1 MKKFGILTLTLCLV
15 LGLTA
20 CGATTLPTPEEPTPP
35 AVADTE
41 DITYEVTTDPYEQD
55 ILAEDGTKLMH
66 ISFQLPHLQAY
77 VNGQP
82 IETPATPAQEA
93 AVSRMNTFN
102 ESFDQWRESESVEES
117 IADTKMMYQED
128 PELFTGDSMAPL
140 SEELTYTCYRTGS
153 LISIAADY
161 YSYLGGAHPNTVY
174 FSWNFDLDS
183 GIFLAIPE
191 LAEDPQAFTLA
202 VADMIEVQAVERFQS
217 DPNYAGLSLSDI
229 YGENYREVM
238 EKWASDYAVSF
249 DAEGMTIIFSAYE
262 LASYAAGPQEFHFS
276 YEQLASYWSESGRTV
291 LGLNLILHRSKK
303 VPGTRCVQGTFF
315 YLLIRRF
322 RSQFSCSIRSLM
334 ALPVGVAARPPSA
347 VSRSSIGIR
356 VPTSPMQSITSSTG
370 MRLSIP
376 ASAISAQ
383 LTALTAPTTFRFTQ
397 GTSTSPA
404 TGSHTRPIKFFSAMA
419 AAWPIC
425 LQSPPRREASAPA
438 AMAEAEPIS
447 A

>member
-1 MKKFGILTLTLCLV
+1 
-15 LGLTA
+15 
-20 CGATTLPTPEEPTPP
+20 
-35 AVADTE
+35 
-41 DITYEVTTDPYEQD
+41 
-55 ILAEDGTKLMH
+55 MH

-128 PELFTGDSMAPL
+128 PGLFTGDSMAPL

-229 YGENYREVM
+229 YWENYREVM

-262 LASYAAGPQEFHFS
+262 LASYAAG
-276 YEQLASYWSESGRTV
+276 R
-291 LGLNLILHRSKK
+291 
-303 VPGTRCVQGTFF
+303 
-315 YLLIRRF
+315 
-322 RSQFSCSIRSLM
+322 
-334 ALPVGVAARPPSA
+334 
-347 VSRSSIGIR
+347 R
-356 VPTSPMQSITSSTG
+356 VPLQL
-370 MRLSIP
+370 RAACKLLERKRP
-376 ASAISAQ
+376 APCWA
-383 LTALTAPTTFRFTQ
+383 
-397 GTSTSPA
+397 
-404 TGSHTRPIKFFSAMA
+404 
-419 AAWPIC
+419 
-425 LQSPPRREASAPA
+425 
-438 AMAEAEPIS
+438 
-447 A
+447 